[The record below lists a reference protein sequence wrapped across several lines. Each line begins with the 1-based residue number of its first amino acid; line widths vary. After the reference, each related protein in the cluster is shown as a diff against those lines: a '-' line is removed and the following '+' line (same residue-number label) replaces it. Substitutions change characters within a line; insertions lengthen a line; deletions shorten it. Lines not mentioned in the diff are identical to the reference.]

1 MASSWVM
8 MTDVAHPPTQG
19 ERADDAVEP
28 DPLRA
33 LYESHAAA
41 MLRLATALLGDA
53 AAAEDVVQDAFV
65 SIDRSLRTIPA
76 GARVAYLRT
85 AVMNG
90 ARSSIRRSRATKRQ
104 PIPQRDDVPSLD
116 ESAVRH
122 DQQERVIRAL
132 DALPFRQRQCLVL
145 RYYGGL
151 ADREVAETL
160 GISLGS
166 AKTHLRRG
174 LDALHET
181 LGDLR

>member
-1 MASSWVM
+1 M
-8 MTDVAHPPTQG
+8 MTEVAHPPTQG
-19 ERADDAVEP
+19 EHIGVVVDV

-33 LYESHAAA
+33 LYAAHYVT
-41 MLRLATALLGDA
+41 MVRMATALLGDA
-53 AAAEDVVQDAFV
+53 TAAEDVVQDAFLAV
-65 SIDRSLRTIPA
+65 DRSLRNVPDA
-76 GARVAYLRT
+76 ARLAYLRK

-90 ARSSIRRSRATKRQ
+90 SRSSIRRSRAIKRQ
-104 PIPQRDDVPSLD
+104 PIPTRDDVTMPD
-116 ESAVRH
+116 DAAVRH
-122 DQQERVIRAL
+122 DQQTRVIVAL

-174 LDALHET
+174 LDALHDT